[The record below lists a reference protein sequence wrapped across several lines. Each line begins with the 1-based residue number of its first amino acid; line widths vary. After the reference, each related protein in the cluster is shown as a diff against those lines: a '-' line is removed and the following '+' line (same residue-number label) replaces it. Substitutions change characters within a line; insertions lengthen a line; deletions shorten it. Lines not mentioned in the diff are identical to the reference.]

1 MSWIDQPVLV
11 TGATGFIGGRVC
23 ERLVQAGAKQVR
35 ALVHSF
41 QRAPRI
47 GRLPIELHNGNLLD
61 RESLRRATRG
71 VKVVVHC
78 GLGPRRGIVRS
89 TRNMLEVAA
98 DENVE
103 RFIHMSSAAVY
114 GLKPKPGC
122 EVESAPL
129 RPSGNLYC
137 DSKLRAEQVVFRF
150 AQSGLPVVV
159 LRPSIVY
166 GPFSGWCTQLIQ
178 KLRSGQAALIDS
190 GQGACNTTYVDNL
203 VDAIFL
209 SADNPQAP
217 GQAFFITDGERLTWG
232 DFIQAHAGLLEEKQT
247 LADIS
252 SNEIHAY
259 YRSQPGVVAASIKEA
274 ANIFRN
280 GGSIRRIPIAQQAR
294 EYIWESVGSMNKE
307 RRDQL
312 RNARVALFNA
322 PIVGRALRS
331 MWRKMV
337 PGDEEESAE
346 PRSNHDTGESAQP
359 APRPIPDYD
368 FWQEQ
373 TGSVYFSIEKA
384 RKILGYEPR
393 IPFPEGM
400 RRVQEWLKFANHI

>member
-35 ALVHSF
+35 ALVRSF
-41 QRAPRI
+41 QHAPRI
-47 GRLPIELHNGNLLD
+47 GRLPIELHSGNLLD
-61 RESLRRATRG
+61 RESLRRATCG

-89 TRNMLEVAA
+89 TRNMIEVATEA
-98 DENVE
+98 NAE

-114 GLKPKPGC
+114 GLRPKPGC
-122 EVESAPL
+122 EVESAPP
-129 RPSGNLYC
+129 RPTGNLYC
-137 DSKLRAEQVVFRF
+137 DSKLQAEQVVFRF
-150 AQSGLPVVV
+150 AQSGLPVVI

-166 GPFSGWCTQLIQ
+166 GPFSGWCTQFIQ
-178 KLRSGQAALIDS
+178 KLRSGQATLIDR

-203 VDAIFL
+203 VDAVFL
-209 SADNPQAP
+209 SADNPQAV
-217 GQAFFITDGERLTWG
+217 GQAFFVTDGERLTWG
-232 DFIQAHAGLLEEKQT
+232 DFIRAHAGMLEEKPK

-252 SNEIHAY
+252 SDEIHAY
-259 YRSQPGVVAASIKEA
+259 YRSRPGVLAVSIKGA
-274 ANIFRN
+274 AHIFRN
-280 GGSIRRIPIAQQAR
+280 GGSIHRIPIAQQAR

-312 RNARVALFNA
+312 RNARLALFNA
-322 PIVGRALRS
+322 PIVGRALTS
-331 MWRKMV
+331 MWRKIV
-337 PGDEEESAE
+337 REQEDSSE
-346 PRSNHDTGESAQP
+346 PHSNHDMGESAQP
-359 APRPIPDYD
+359 PRRSMPDYD
-368 FWQEQ
+368 SWQEQ

-384 RKILGYEPR
+384 RRILGYEPR

-400 RRVQEWLKFANHI
+400 RRVEEWLKFANYF